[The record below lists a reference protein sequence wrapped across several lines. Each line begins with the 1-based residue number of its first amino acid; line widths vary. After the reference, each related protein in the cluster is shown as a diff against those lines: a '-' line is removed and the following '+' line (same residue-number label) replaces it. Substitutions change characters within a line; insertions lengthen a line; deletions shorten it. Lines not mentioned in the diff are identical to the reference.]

1 MSAFTRCCSI
11 SSEAPEMSGH
21 SKWAN
26 IKHRKGRQDAARGKL
41 FGKLAKAIEA
51 AARDGGGNVDFNPTL
66 ATAVEKAKSASMPND
81 NIERAI
87 KRGTGEVA
95 GAVYEEIWY
104 EGYGP
109 GGVALYVQILTDN
122 RNRAA
127 SDVRST
133 FTRNAGSLGEPG
145 SVGYLFNQK
154 GLIRVSGE
162 EDEVMLTA
170 LDAGA
175 EDIRDGGEGVFE
187 VVTVP
192 SALSSVRSSLEEAEM
207 EVESAEVTQMPITT
221 VPVEESEARKLLRLI
236 DALDDLD
243 DVQAVFSNYDIEDEV
258 MEKVLAET

>member
-1 MSAFTRCCSI
+1 MA
-11 SSEAPEMSGH
+11 GH

-41 FGKLAKAIEA
+41 FGKLAKAIEV
-51 AARDGGGNVDFNPTL
+51 AARDGGGAIEFNPTL
-66 ATAVEKAKSASMPND
+66 ATAVEKAKGASMPND

-87 KRGTGEVA
+87 KRGTGEVE

-133 FTRNAGSLGEPG
+133 FTRNNGNLGEPG
-145 SVGYLFNQK
+145 SVGYLFSQK
-154 GLIRVSGE
+154 GLILAKGT
-162 EDEVMLTA
+162 EDDVMLAA

-175 EDIRDGGEGVFE
+175 EDIRDGGDGLVE
-187 VVTVP
+187 VVTEP
-192 SALSSVRSSLEEAEM
+192 SEMPTVRKAVEESGVS
-207 EVESAEVTQMPITT
+207 VESAEVTQIPATT
-221 VPVEESEARKLLRLI
+221 VPVEEADARKILRLI

-243 DVQAVFSNYDIEDEV
+243 DVQAVFSNYDIDDAV
-258 MEKVLAET
+258 MEKVLSDV